1 MNDSYVLEVA
11 LFTVKPEHV
20 KHLPTLRAQLR
31 ETLKDF
37 PGLISY
43 EAYAPIGENT
53 FADIAKWQSHE
64 HAQAAAQAFAEGDP
78 RFLPYMQAIESLSF
92 MGHFVPGDAPA
103 A

>member
-1 MNDSYVLEVA
+1 MNDPHVLEVA

-20 KHLPTLRAQLR
+20 THMPTLREQLR

-43 EAYAPIGENT
+43 EAYAPLGKNT

-64 HAQAAAQAFAEGDP
+64 HAQAAAQAFADGDP
-78 RFLPYMQAIESLSF
+78 RFQPYMQAIESLSF
-92 MGHFVPGDAPA
+92 MGHFVPGDTPA
-103 A
+103 G